1 MRSIENFKNI
11 EVLEENINVFSNVR
25 ENILRHE

>member
-1 MRSIENFKNI
+1 MGIIENFKNI